1 MLRPYDFDGEYP
13 SKAVKIDSTGENPMT
28 KTNEKAN
35 KTENNE
41 VMKSMTADA
50 VSIWSEPGEEAKRK
64 EFPPALDI
72 TKHKGEAFRCEFVRR
87 EDYEYE
93 YDGETRKGVAFVA
106 KLIKTSSA
114 ACKEQEGKEISIYG
128 KGLLNYQFTDLKV
141 KEGDIFVVSC
151 GEKQAIGGG
160 KMAYQTALKV
170 VKRA

>member
-1 MLRPYDFDGEYP
+1 
-13 SKAVKIDSTGENPMT
+13 MT
-28 KTNEKAN
+28 KTNTKAN
-35 KTENNE
+35 KTEDTE
-41 VMKSMTADA
+41 VMKSMTPEA
-50 VSIWSEPGEEAKRK
+50 INIYSEPGEEAKRK

-93 YDGETRKGVAFVA
+93 YGGETRKGVAFVS
-106 KLIKTSSA
+106 KLIVTSAKA
-114 ACKEQEGKEISIYG
+114 AKELEGKEISIYG

-160 KMAYQTALKV
+160 KEAYQTALKV